1 MEATRIAFRLAS
13 YDRDT
18 TSELVKRL
26 YWQRTSSH
34 GRAYAVRRKGLLDE
48 IPHVRWTRGAVIVRT
63 ADAGRDVRLLEEIGA
78 EGHRRKVER
87 TREDREA
94 LGV

>member
-18 TSELVKRL
+18 TSELVKCL
-26 YWQRTSSH
+26 CGQRMSSH
-34 GRAYAVRRKGLLDE
+34 GWKYVYRRKGLLDE
-48 IPHVRWTRGAVIVRT
+48 IPHVRRMRGAVIVRT
-63 ADAGRDVRLLEEIGA
+63 EDAGRVVVLLEEIGA

>member
-26 YWQRTSSH
+26 GFASMTHYQYVH
-34 GRAYAVRRKGLLDE
+34 FVN
-48 IPHVRWTRGAVIVRT
+48 VTRSYDAIL
-63 ADAGRDVRLLEEIGA
+63 ADVAA
-78 EGHRRKVER
+78 EGGSER
-87 TREDREA
+87 P
-94 LGV
+94 

>member
-48 IPHVRWTRGAVIVRT
+48 IPHVRWTRGAVIVWT
-63 ADAGRDVRLLEEIGA
+63 TDAGRDVRLLEEIGA
-78 EGHRRKVER
+78 EVHARRVER
-87 TREDREA
+87 TRDDWDAIR
-94 LGV
+94 G